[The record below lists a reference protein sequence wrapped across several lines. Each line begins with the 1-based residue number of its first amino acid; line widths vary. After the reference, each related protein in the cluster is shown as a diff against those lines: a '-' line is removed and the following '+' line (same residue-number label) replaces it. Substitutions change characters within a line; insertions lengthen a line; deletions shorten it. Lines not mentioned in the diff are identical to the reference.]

1 MCSISISNLY
11 TYLLKSGRP
20 QSLDYAHVISTG
32 LMGDREFALIDG
44 DGRLLTAREYPA
56 LLRVESKIVEDKIHF
71 EFKSNSISVPRK
83 TYIQERE

>member
-56 LLRVESKIVEDKIHF
+56 LLGWNRKSSKIKF
-71 EFKSNSISVPRK
+71 TSNLNL
-83 TYIQERE
+83 IQ